1 MERLG
6 KPRHRRAGRRP
17 SKREANES
25 ISRYFLGIVRDVSA
39 SLDTTTKAHTA
50 TAAVMSVF
58 APRSR
63 EGGAIDGEDTVLRCA
78 CDRFG
83 NLMRWIYRLSQTS
96 PLH

>member
-17 SKREANES
+17 SKQEANES
-25 ISRYFLGIVRDVSA
+25 ISRYLLGIVRDVSA

-50 TAAVMSVF
+50 AAAVMSLF

-63 EGGAIDGEDTVLRCA
+63 KGD
-78 CDRFG
+78 
-83 NLMRWIYRLSQTS
+83 
-96 PLH
+96 